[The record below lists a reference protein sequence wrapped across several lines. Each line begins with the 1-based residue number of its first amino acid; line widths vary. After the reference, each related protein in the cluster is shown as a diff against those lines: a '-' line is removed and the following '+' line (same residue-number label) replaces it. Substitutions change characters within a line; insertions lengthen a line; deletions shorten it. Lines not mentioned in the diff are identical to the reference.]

1 MTQLEQINSL
11 INDIY
16 LVAGTLGTTAGKIKN
31 LESEHY
37 SASELAD
44 IHGAML
50 NAVNEVKR
58 AAKPLNA
65 LRKDAELSN
74 GITAAAGIEGLQ
86 KIAER
91 FDRVMT
97 DRYDRAMLKETNKAN
112 KAKTGADHES

>member
-1 MTQLEQINSL
+1 MTQLEQIKD
-11 INDIY
+11 IRNDIY
-16 LVAGTLGTTAGKIKN
+16 LVAGMLGTAAGKIKN

-44 IHGAML
+44 IHSAML

-74 GITAAAGIEGLQ
+74 GITAADGIEGLL

-91 FDRVMT
+91 FDRVMN
-97 DRYDRAMLKETNKAN
+97 DRYDRAMLKETNKN
-112 KAKTGADHES
+112 AKGAKHES